1 MFSIAFPEMF
11 ATSRTLLVEDKE
23 ATCSNLKLLLASW
36 KKSLFGDPYFGTN
49 LKRFIYEQNN
59 VVLRDLIIDDIYVS
73 LQIFMPQLSLTR
85 KDIVITHDKTALY
98 ATINCI
104 NKIDNQPNL
113 YQIRLMTDE

>member
-1 MFSIAFPEMF
+1 MYSISFPEMF
-11 ATSRTLLVEDKE
+11 SSARTNLVKDKE
-23 ATCSNLKLLLASW
+23 ATLSNMKLLLASW

-73 LQIFMPQLSLTR
+73 LQQFMPQLFVKR
-85 KDIVITHDKTALY
+85 KDIKVYGDQYTVY

-104 NKIDNQPNL
+104 NKLDNEINM
-113 YQIRLMTDE
+113 YQIDLTTEG